1 LTAAAGMG
9 VGGVCDMRVETA
21 GKEVYNKII
30 IIKIN
35 EI

>member
-1 LTAAAGMG
+1 MG
-9 VGGVCDMRVETA
+9 VVDGARETRVETA